1 MISLMI
7 EVNDVV
13 ARVFFLHVL
22 DAAINRSRRSAE
34 CEQVARSVAAHLL
47 AAGALVLIGLS
58 AMFPADAVCK
68 PSNTN

>member
-13 ARVFFLHVL
+13 ARVFLHVL

-68 PSNTN
+68 PSSTN